1 MSDALHA
8 QRMQDDHAPDHAKPT
23 STTTGTSKSAQNPAD
38 PTRLPLWAKAWGN
51 QPPPGLMLPVT
62 SPAIPSVQPPVD
74 DSHIDHADTQPPLE
88 TANPGQI
95 QHEEELTV
103 QRSAIHPLQK
113 KDDALGKRIQA
124 AKGTGYSLEGDT
136 QHALERGLGADLS
149 GVHIHTDSEAHALAR
164 SVDAIA
170 FTTGT
175 DIFFSSGTYN
185 PSTFEG
191 KYLLAHEATHVVQQ
205 ATGSVAGTP
214 TDGGVSISNPNDSFE
229 RAADTSAQNILRGLN
244 PATTHRGSVT
254 RTGQSEEQLAIQ
266 RVVRTEHKVNDADAA
281 AVNTFCA
288 ALQIAVDKAS
298 NYVQHVPMLG
308 KYADID
314 DGRISHWIE
323 TWKSYITTGQADLPH
338 AAFGYA
344 VEALSTL
351 VYLPDPPP
359 NMLILLQNPRNT
371 RQGVTRPDIILA
383 RGNQDVAWID
393 ITAEK
398 SKDHI
403 YNNKVGWID
412 QAHVAEVTYDSI
424 DLAVIAHLARTTDPS
439 KYNDNVDISELKIR
453 LEYAK
458 RVQQVRRDHW
468 LYVGVRAFPPPKLLR
483 GARDPILKDQALRN
497 ATFEQAS
504 NYFRLNPL
512 PDEIKAA
519 MPSILYALGITATTR
534 GFQQSVSRSR
544 GEHYLQL
551 YDPNLPAP
559 PPLTSSIPRSLP
571 PFPFPSNAL
580 VPVAPRNQP
589 EFTFNLPEFG
599 GEGALPFAAFQGF
612 SFNLDPSVL
621 GNLPVSPGS
630 RPQITSGAAFG
641 RGGPIGDFG
650 PRRARDI
657 AKQISKM
664 VFAKP
669 YYNRR
674 ELDRL
679 RELILPPG
687 VKRIGAILHDDQQNM
702 FQAQLGQGGAFQ
714 FGPIQ
719 RPGLPTGPQGLIPAL
734 GPGGLL
740 PVPSLPPPGGIIPS
754 TRGEPIYFFD
764 ALALEMDDGS
774 TIFADRNVLNEPEEL
789 EEKPH

>member
-8 QRMQDDHAPDHAKPT
+8 QRMRDDHAHDQAKPN
-23 STTTGTSKSAQNPAD
+23 SNTTGTSKSIQNPAD
-38 PTRLPLWAKAWGN
+38 STRLPLWTKAWGN
-51 QPPPGLMLPVT
+51 QPPPGLMLPIAHPNT
-62 SPAIPSVQPPVD
+62 PSVQPPID
-74 DSHIDHADTQPPLE
+74 DSHIDHTDAQPALGP
-88 TANPGQI
+88 ANPSQI

-113 KDDALGKRIQA
+113 KDDSLGTRIQA
-124 AKGTGYSLEGDT
+124 AKGTGHSLDGGT

-149 GVHIHTDSEAHALAR
+149 GVHIHTDREANTLTR

-170 FTTGT
+170 FTTGS
-175 DIFFSSGTYN
+175 DIFFSADTYN
-185 PSTFEG
+185 PSTPEG

-229 RAADTSAQNILRGLN
+229 RAADTSAQSILRGLN

-424 DLAVIAHLARTTDPS
+424 DLAVIAHLAKTTDPS
-439 KYNDNVDISELKIR
+439 KYSDNVDISEVKIR

-458 RVQQVRRDHW
+458 RVQQIRRNHW
-468 LYVGVRAFPPPKLLR
+468 QYVGVRAFPPPAIPR
-483 GARDPILKDQALRN
+483 GFRDPLLKGPFLQKE
-497 ATFEQAS
+497 TFEQAS
-504 NYFRLNPL
+504 EYFRLNPL

-551 YDPNLPAP
+551 YDPYLPAP

-571 PFPFPSNAL
+571 PFPFPSTAL
-580 VPVAPRNQP
+580 VPVAPQNRP
-589 EFTFNLPEFG
+589 EVTFNLPEFG
-599 GEGALPFAAFQGF
+599 GEGAPPFAAFQGF
-612 SFNLDPSVL
+612 TFNFDPSVL
-621 GNLPVSPGS
+621 GNLPVSPGP

-641 RGGPIGDFG
+641 RGGPSGDFG

-664 VFAKP
+664 VFGQP
-669 YYNRR
+669 YYDRR

-679 RELILPPG
+679 RGLRLPPG
-687 VKRIGAILHDDQQNM
+687 VKRIGAILHDDQQNT
-702 FQAQLGQGGAFQ
+702 FQAQLSQTGAFQ

-719 RPGLPTGPQGLIPAL
+719 QPGLPSGTQGLIPTL
-734 GPGGLL
+734 EPGGLL
-740 PVPSLPPPGGIIPS
+740 NAPLLPPPGGIIPS
-754 TRGEPIYFFD
+754 TGGEPIYFFD
-764 ALALEMDDGS
+764 ALAIEMEDGS

-789 EEKPH
+789 EELPH